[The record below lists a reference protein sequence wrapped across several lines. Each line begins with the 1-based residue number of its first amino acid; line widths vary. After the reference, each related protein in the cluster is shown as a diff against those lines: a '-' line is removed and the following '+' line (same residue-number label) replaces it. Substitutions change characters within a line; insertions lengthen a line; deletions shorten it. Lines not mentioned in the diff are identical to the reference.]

1 MPRAEVNHIEIS
13 YKIHGDGEALLLIG
27 GYGMVK
33 ESWDLQASY
42 FSRYF
47 RVITFD
53 NRGVGESS
61 IPAQPYT
68 IADMAAD
75 TVALLDVLKIKA
87 VNIFGV
93 SMGGL
98 IAQVLSLDFP
108 DRVKKVVLGCTTH
121 GGRHAIPADAEAM
134 GILAET
140 SNSDIEPAEAMKK
153 KVPILFSSDFIRNC
167 PEKLENFIR
176 LNIKYWPT
184 SQGAEGQFKALSV
197 FNSKR
202 RLGEIKSPVL
212 LITGTEDKII
222 PPQNSE
228 LLVNGITSRARLHR
242 VHGAGHSFFLEKPDE
257 VNKAIHEFFKAP

>member
-1 MPRAEVNHIEIS
+1 MPMAKVNNIEIS
-13 YKIHGDGEALLLIG
+13 YEIHGDGEPLLLIG

-33 ESWDLQASY
+33 ESWDLQTSY

-61 IPAQPYT
+61 IPAQSYT

-75 TVALLDVLKIKA
+75 TVALLDVLGIKTA
-87 VNIFGV
+87 NIFGV

-121 GGRHAIPADAEAM
+121 GGRHAIPAGAEAM

-140 SNSDIEPAEAMKK
+140 GNPDIEPVEAMKK
-153 KVPILFSSDFIRNC
+153 KVPILFSPDFILNC
-167 PEKLENFIR
+167 QEKLENFINF
-176 LNIKYWPT
+176 NIKYWPT
-184 SQGAEGQFKALSV
+184 PQGAEGQFKALSV

-202 RLGEIKSPVL
+202 RLGEIKRPVL
-212 LITGTEDKII
+212 VITGTEDKII

-228 LLVNGITSRARLHR
+228 LLVNGIASGARLYR
-242 VHGAGHSFFLEKPDE
+242 VYGAGHNFFLEKPDE
-257 VNKAIHEFFKAP
+257 VNKAIHEFFMV